1 MRENPIH
8 ALAILVF
15 LLAVG
20 TLILAMVIG
29 GDILIMVFGLLLAA
43 TSMELF
49 RRAQL
54 APGDED

>member
-1 MRENPIH
+1 MSENSIH
-8 ALAILVF
+8 AFAILVF

-29 GDILIMVFGLLLAA
+29 GDILMIVFGLLLAA

-49 RRAQL
+49 RRARPTQD
-54 APGDED
+54 DED

>member
-1 MRENPIH
+1 MSESSIH

-15 LLAVG
+15 LLAVA

-29 GDILIMVFGLLLAA
+29 GDILMLVFGLLLAA

-49 RRAQL
+49 RHAR
-54 APGDED
+54 PTPDDED

>member
-1 MRENPIH
+1 MSENCIH

-15 LLAVG
+15 LLATG

-29 GDILIMVFGLLLAA
+29 GDILMMVFGLLLAA

-49 RRAQL
+49 RRAQP
-54 APGDED
+54 APDDED

>member
-1 MRENPIH
+1 MSENSIH

-29 GDILIMVFGLLLAA
+29 GDILMMVFGLLLAA

-49 RRAQL
+49 RRAQP
-54 APGDED
+54 APDDED

>member
-1 MRENPIH
+1 MSENSIY

-20 TLILAMVIG
+20 TLTLAIVIG
-29 GDILIMVFGLLLAA
+29 GDILMMVFGLLLAA

-49 RRAQL
+49 RRAQ
-54 APGDED
+54 PTPDDEE

>member
-1 MRENPIH
+1 MSENSIH
-8 ALAILVF
+8 ALAILVS

-29 GDILIMVFGLLLAA
+29 GDILMMVFGLLLAA

-49 RRAQL
+49 RRAQ
-54 APGDED
+54 PTPDDED